1 MDEIEIVNRDFLLD
15 KHLFYEKIRMEQGL
29 NSAIPIDR
37 ILEMAKDIP
46 KPKSL
51 YGVLKAEVI
60 DENYFSLEDIV
71 ISSKKVVKM
80 IKKFNYIIP
89 NIVTA
94 GVEIEEYCLSMTN
107 LLDQYIIMELSNFSL
122 DYAQEMMKRDL
133 ESRYNIAIESCI
145 YPGEEGFL
153 LDSGKNIV
161 RLFTD
166 VKEKIGVT
174 ITETGLPSPSR
185 TAYSLCFGN

>member
-1 MDEIEIVNRDFLLD
+1 MEIIEILNRDFFLD
-15 KHLFYEKIRMEQGL
+15 EKLFYEKIRMDQGKK
-29 NSAIPIDR
+29 SAIPIDR
-37 ILEMAKDIP
+37 ILEKAKKIP

-51 YGVLKAEVI
+51 YGILQAEII
-60 DENYFSLEDIV
+60 DDQHFSLENIV
-71 ISSKKVVKM
+71 FSSERAVKA
-80 IKKFNYIIP
+80 IQKFNYVIP

-94 GVEIEEYCLSMTN
+94 GWEIEEYCLSLDN

-122 DYAQEMMKRDL
+122 GYAQKMMKEDL
-133 ESRYNIAIESCI
+133 EARYNIVIKTCI

-153 LDSGKNIV
+153 LETGKNIF

-166 VKEKIGVT
+166 VKEKIGVSVS
-174 ITETGLPSPSR
+174 ETGLPSPSR